1 MAVFDQKSEGVN
13 LAGKFSLPQI
23 QFSFVK
29 WLVILALL
37 VFVVV
42 PMINPFVVV
51 EAGHRGVVTTF
62 GKVSKDVLGEGLSFR
77 IPVMQEVHTIN
88 VQIQKSEGESES
100 ASRDLQSVH
109 TKVAINFHMVAERVA
124 ETYQAVGNLGTVGE
138 RIIVPAVQEAVKAT
152 TAKYTA
158 EELIGKRSE
167 VRDLISSTL
176 RERMNRHGIAI
187 DEVSIVNFAFS
198 PSFNQAIEAK
208 TTAEQLKLKAER
220 DLQRIE
226 VEAKQKIASAKAEA
240 ESLSLQRQQVTPEMI
255 RLREVENQSEAI
267 KKWDGHLPE
276 VTGGAIP
283 FINIQAPQ
291 GRSEDKNR

>member
-1 MAVFDQKSEGVN
+1 MAIFDNQSGITRK
-13 LAGKFSLPQI
+13 LPNFPI
-23 QFSFVK
+23 VK
-29 WLVILALL
+29 WLIAAAIF
-37 VFVVV
+37 FVVV
-42 PMINPFVVV
+42 LPLVNPLVVIQ
-51 EAGHRGVVTTF
+51 AGHRGVITTF
-62 GKVSKDVLGEGLSFR
+62 GKVTQEVLGEGLHVR
-77 IPVMQEVHTIN
+77 IPFVQEVHQIS
-88 VQIQKSEGESES
+88 VQIQKGEGDGDS
-100 ASRDLQSVH
+100 ASKDLQSVH
-109 TKVAINFHMVAERVA
+109 TKVAINFHLVADRVA
-124 ETYQAVGNLGTVGE
+124 ETFQSVGNLSTVGD

-158 EELIGKRSE
+158 EELISKRAE

-176 RERMNRHGIAI
+176 KERMNRHGIAI

-226 VEAKQKIASAKAEA
+226 VEAKQKVASAKAEA
-240 ESLSLQRQQVTPEMI
+240 ESLSLQRAQVTPEMI

-267 KKWDGHLPE
+267 KKWDGHLPN

-283 FINIQAPQ
+283 FINIT
-291 GRSEDKNR
+291 K

>member
-1 MAVFDQKSEGVN
+1 MAIFDNQSGIARK
-13 LAGKFSLPQI
+13 LP
-23 QFSFVK
+23 SFPIVK
-29 WLVILALL
+29 WLIVAAIF
-37 VFVVV
+37 FVVV
-42 PMINPFVVV
+42 LPLVNPLVVIQ
-51 EAGHRGVVTTF
+51 AGHRGVITTF
-62 GKVSKDVLGEGLSFR
+62 GKVTQEVLGEGLHIR
-77 IPVMQEVHTIN
+77 IPFVQEVHQIS
-88 VQIQKSEGESES
+88 VQIQKGEGDGDS
-100 ASRDLQSVH
+100 ASKDLQSVH
-109 TKVAINFHMVAERVA
+109 TKVAINFHLVADRVA
-124 ETYQAVGNLGTVGE
+124 ETFQSVGNLSTVGD

-158 EELIGKRSE
+158 EELISKRAE

-176 RERMNRHGIAI
+176 KERMNRHGIAI

-226 VEAKQKIASAKAEA
+226 VEAKQKVASAKAEA
-240 ESLSLQRQQVTPEMI
+240 ESLSLQRAQVTPEMI

-267 KKWDGHLPE
+267 KKWDGHLPN

-283 FINIQAPQ
+283 FINVT
-291 GRSEDKNR
+291 K